1 MRETYPDYVHDP
13 THGYRMVA
21 CPTLYPGQTV
31 TAQILADQENRSPIE
46 VGLYLCAFGE
56 NDGLFAV
63 RGPKEALKPGE
74 DRVLEWKVAVP
85 GGCPI
90 AWVGLELSS
99 ARRADGT
106 VYLDWL
112 TWSGAPDVSFTRP
125 GHNGTR
131 WQSAWVQACDAV
143 IHNRGDTY
151 RLVQNDGIGLL
162 IQGTREWRDY
172 RVSARLRPH
181 LATSFGIAV
190 RVQGLRRY
198 YALKLLAGG
207 TAQLVRELDGTHVL
221 AEAPLDWELYQYRTL
236 ELMAEGNRLI
246 ARADGSPLFDVEDAS
261 GLTGGAMALF
271 VEEGRVA
278 AEDVTVRP
286 PERQRG

>member
-1 MRETYPDYVHDP
+1 
-13 THGYRMVA
+13 MVA

-31 TAQILADQENRSPIE
+31 RARLMADGHNSTS
-46 VGLYLCAFGE
+46 VGVCLYVWAYGANDALEAF
-56 NDGLFAV
+56 
-63 RGPKEALKPGE
+63 RGPQVTLGPGTDGE
-74 DRVLEWKVAVP
+74 LEWPVAVP
-85 GGCPI
+85 IGCPI
-90 AWVGLELSS
+90 AWIGIELTSTT
-99 ARRADGT
+99 RADGT

-112 TWSGAPDVSFTRP
+112 TWSGAPDVSFARP

-172 RVSARLRPH
+172 CVSARLRPH
-181 LATSFGIAV
+181 LARSFGIAA

-236 ELMAEGNRLI
+236 ELTVAGNRLI
-246 ARADGSPLFDVEDAS
+246 ARADGSSLFDVEDAS

-271 VEEGRVA
+271 VQEGRVA
-278 AEDVTVRP
+278 AEDVAVRP
-286 PERQRG
+286 V